1 MELNDPEDVQRLIR
15 LKRYESPGDEYF
27 RSFSEAFKERQRAEL
42 LKQSARGLLLE
53 RFSLWF
59 DESGGTKRFV
69 PAGALAAA
77 AIGAGLYLALP
88 GEDSSPT
95 NENFAGV
102 PSVQAPAGA
111 ETEEEF
117 SLELPEGKVRVPGLY
132 PEMSSKSPSLL
143 PAGVKGSLREL

>member
-42 LKQSARGLLLE
+42 LKQSARGLLIE

-102 PSVQAPAGA
+102 PSV
-111 ETEEEF
+111 
-117 SLELPEGKVRVPGLY
+117 LPERKRKKSSLWNCPRAKFGFRDSIRRCHRKVRACSRLG
-132 PEMSSKSPSLL
+132 
-143 PAGVKGSLREL
+143 